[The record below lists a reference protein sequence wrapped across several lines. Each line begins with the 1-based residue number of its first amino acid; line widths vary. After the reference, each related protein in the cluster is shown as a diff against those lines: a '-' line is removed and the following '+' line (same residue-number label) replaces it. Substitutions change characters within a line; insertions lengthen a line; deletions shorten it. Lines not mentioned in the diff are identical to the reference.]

1 MKVLRIK
8 GSSLPILI
16 IVEIKYPNIKYSIN
30 KKDVNFE
37 FINDYLFRAKTEQI
51 FQLDLNY
58 KENKYLRFLYG
69 KLFRRIIKHLDG
81 EAKVLEIIRYIL
93 NITDNTQEINDGIVA
108 NPKIADDYVEEY
120 KLYINNAFKN
130 ISNYITTMFEKNN
143 TSLQKHYEDLII
155 KKENTFKGIY
165 LHKCEDNESAEEFIL
180 KIFSE
185 KIEHLPLAQNVFIP
199 SKESSQ
205 EEIQAFFYRAILCDY
220 NTLFVVELND
230 SFSNFQQNIMN
241 NYINSILT
249 YKNKVYNESVKNK
262 VDKAETFEYLNSCIV
277 FVYEQNI
284 KDKSFLIELEKFGVK
299 EIGNIE
305 KFEKVEKF
313 EKIKIITSD
322 ICGLGKS
329 HKIKKMIEKDS
340 KKLYYHF
347 PLGGILTK
355 EIIYKKLSDLLK
367 KLKNDKD
374 DYNNIAIHL
383 DLTESEETSIIS
395 EFLFSFLITKFYVNN
410 ENIIYIPKDIEIY
423 IEIPNCFEDYLSKFG
438 ILKIF
443 NRENISLS
451 KIPGLDLPQSI
462 IKIFARM
469 LEKKSN
475 KEIEIFIKEK
485 MKLEVYSYH
494 QVQIFIKLF
503 ISQYSKFEGKLTF
516 KSKGHDVTDECIQ
529 EFAKCTKYFT
539 AGGFARLLNDKNID
553 KNIEYVDLLSK
564 IYENDLKGTKFEIP
578 LIFIIMEK
586 KEYVPLRLP
595 DINSKS
601 YSNSDKYLIDI
612 KSALNLE
619 NEVNKNKGDIKSLK
633 SILNHKSDDYVITND
648 NFKKM
653 ILLVYR
659 IKANIPVIIMGET
672 GCGKT
677 ALITK
682 LNQLLNNGEI
692 TVEII
697 NIHPGITD
705 EDICEKIKKIENKI
719 NGKTKEN
726 NKKSKKENSEI
737 WIFFDEINTC
747 QSFSLLTEIFINRT
761 YNGKKMSENIRLI
774 GACNPYRK
782 RKNSTEKC
790 GLSRDGDKENELV
803 YLVRPLPQ
811 SLLYYVFSFGSINE
825 EDEKKIYL

>member
-249 YKNKVYNESVKNK
+249 YKNKVYNESIKNK

-329 HKIKKMIEKDS
+329 HKIKKMIEEDS

-410 ENIIYIPKDIEIY
+410 EILFIFLKILKFILKFLIVLKIIY
-423 IEIPNCFEDYLSKFG
+423 LS
-438 ILKIF
+438 
-443 NRENISLS
+443 S
-451 KIPGLDLPQSI
+451 
-462 IKIFARM
+462 
-469 LEKKSN
+469 
-475 KEIEIFIKEK
+475 
-485 MKLEVYSYH
+485 
-494 QVQIFIKLF
+494 
-503 ISQYSKFEGKLTF
+503 
-516 KSKGHDVTDECIQ
+516 
-529 EFAKCTKYFT
+529 
-539 AGGFARLLNDKNID
+539 
-553 KNIEYVDLLSK
+553 EY
-564 IYENDLKGTKFEIP
+564 
-578 LIFIIMEK
+578 
-586 KEYVPLRLP
+586 
-595 DINSKS
+595 
-601 YSNSDKYLIDI
+601 
-612 KSALNLE
+612 
-619 NEVNKNKGDIKSLK
+619 
-633 SILNHKSDDYVITND
+633 
-648 NFKKM
+648 
-653 ILLVYR
+653 
-659 IKANIPVIIMGET
+659 
-672 GCGKT
+672 
-677 ALITK
+677 
-682 LNQLLNNGEI
+682 
-692 TVEII
+692 
-697 NIHPGITD
+697 
-705 EDICEKIKKIENKI
+705 
-719 NGKTKEN
+719 
-726 NKKSKKENSEI
+726 
-737 WIFFDEINTC
+737 
-747 QSFSLLTEIFINRT
+747 
-761 YNGKKMSENIRLI
+761 
-774 GACNPYRK
+774 
-782 RKNSTEKC
+782 
-790 GLSRDGDKENELV
+790 
-803 YLVRPLPQ
+803 
-811 SLLYYVFSFGSINE
+811 
-825 EDEKKIYL
+825 